1 MLKIEENVPINLQQ
15 RGFSWYSIG
24 RCQLQLSTQ
33 CYRHSSEFFVTQV
46 LKPLYAPLIDGTK
59 TKKFWL
65 ITTMSGLGATCWLTG
80 SFITKDQTF
89 NLSVALLLLNF
100 LSAAQDIAVDSL
112 AVRILSDDQEIGIGN
127 TIQVVAYKAGSV
139 FAG

>member
-1 MLKIEENVPINLQQ
+1 
-15 RGFSWYSIG
+15 
-24 RCQLQLSTQ
+24 
-33 CYRHSSEFFVTQV
+33 
-46 LKPLYAPLIDGTK
+46 
-59 TKKFWL
+59 
-65 ITTMSGLGATCWLTG
+65 MSGLGATCWLTG

-139 FAG
+139 FAGQSVHQTKYTTLLCRIQVGLRLLINSKSLCSV